1 MNELMVAIALWLTA
15 NFGLPAIPTNP
26 KVEFVTSAK
35 IVALRHSGSD
45 EHKTQSVALQPGQ
58 RETLSIYNNDTKTI
72 YLRSDW
78 TGRTPADLSILVHEM
93 VHHIQNLAQLKY
105 SCVEEREKMAYHAQ
119 KKWLELFGRDLES
132 EFEIDGFTLLVITNC
147 PR

>member
-15 NFGLPAIPTNP
+15 NFGLPAVHSNP
-26 KVEFVTSAK
+26 NVEFVTYAK
-35 IVALRHSGSD
+35 IVALRSREAD
-45 EHKTQSVALQPGQ
+45 EDKTQSVTLQPGQ
-58 RETLSIYNNDTKTI
+58 REALSIYNNDTKTI
-72 YLRSDW
+72 YLRDDW
-78 TGRTPADLSILVHEM
+78 TGETPADLSILVHEM
-93 VHHIQNLAQLKY
+93 VHHIQNLAQMKY
-105 SCVEEREKMAYHAQ
+105 ACVEEREKMAYHAQ